1 MNPGIY
7 PNTSR
12 ADYDAVEAVNQS
24 TIKRFAPN
32 PWAWKQG
39 LKPFEDT
46 ASTIHGILVEA
57 YLFDDKEAF
66 GRFSIFDKAKREE
79 LLAAAQERNPKQ
91 KTFNKNLKEYQEWK
105 TEAEVTGRPIVDSSA
120 LWEAKLAASRLR
132 EDPGIREYLDAKT
145 LETNVMIVWRDPDTD
160 LLCKGLVDCHV
171 KPDDCLCDIKTSAA
185 VMGRNLEDAARK
197 FYYQCLDL
205 GYDIQAGA
213 YLDGW
218 EQAFNQGSAALVGP
232 AKRGWRFI
240 VSGNEAP
247 YPAAKFSL
255 SEATI
260 ERGKAKWRAGLK
272 LWKQC
277 HETGEFPG
285 LTSKISAWMTLDAE
299 NFKQ

>member
-24 TIKRFAPN
+24 TIKKFMPN

-46 ASTIHGILVEA
+46 ASVIHGRLVEA
-57 YLFDDKEAF
+57 HLFDDAAELSRYASLDSLEIKEMM
-66 GRFSIFDKAKREE
+66 SKAKARGHKGGFS
-79 LLAAAQERNPKQ
+79 KQ
-91 KTFNKNLKEYQEWK
+91 LKEYQQWK
-105 TEAEVTGRPIVDSSA
+105 VEQVSVHGRAVIDEAS
-120 LWEAKLAASRLR
+120 WFAAQYAAANLR

-160 LLCKGLVDCHV
+160 LLCKALVDCHAR
-171 KPDDCLCDIKTSAA
+171 PDDCLCDIKTSAA
-185 VMGRNLEDAARK
+185 IMGRCLEDAARK

-218 EQAFNQGSAALVGP
+218 EQARILRTP
-232 AKRGWRFI
+232 KYGWRFI

-247 YPAAKFSL
+247 YPAARFSA
-255 SEATI
+255 SERMI
-260 ERGKAKWRAGLK
+260 EEGRAKWRAGLK

-285 LTSKISAWMTLDAE
+285 LTSNIAAWVTLEGE
-299 NFKQ
+299 NFKR